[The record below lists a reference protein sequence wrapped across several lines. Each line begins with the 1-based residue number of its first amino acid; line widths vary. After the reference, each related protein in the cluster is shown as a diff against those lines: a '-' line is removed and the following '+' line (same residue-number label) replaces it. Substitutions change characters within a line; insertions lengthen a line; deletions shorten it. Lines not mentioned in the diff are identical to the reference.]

1 MISQKTLMVF
11 APLLILISVMAEAT
25 ENDTASLD
33 SYLDM
38 NIEELL
44 SMEVTSVSKK
54 KQRLS
59 ESAAAIFVITHDDI
73 RRSGVTSI
81 PEALRLAPGIQ
92 VAKIDNAKWAIS
104 SRGFNTQFVN
114 KLLVLIDGRSVYTQS
129 YSGVYWEDQDTLLE
143 DVDRIEVI
151 RGPGATLWGANAVNG
166 VINIITKAAADTQGS
181 LVQVSAGNEE
191 KVIAQLRHG
200 IEVNK
205 DVSARTYLKYADR
218 ESSYAPD
225 IDDSAND
232 DWKTRQAGFRVDGG
246 VAQDTWTI
254 QGDVYSNLLSQTLD
268 NIYLDPYNPDNNPPD
283 PVTPYRL
290 FNTKDDIHASGH
302 NVLGRLNRQINTNSQ
317 ASLQIYYDHTKRREY
332 ILEQEKDTFDI
343 DFQHRYSGFTRHDL
357 IWGLGYRRIDDHY
370 LNSDVVS
377 FRDSTE
383 KTSALVSAFL
393 QDEITLK
400 EEELRLTIGSKFEH
414 TEFTGVEI
422 QPSAKLLWIPKP
434 GMTLWGSIS
443 RAARTPS
450 AIEQR
455 GSIATGVIILPGVD
469 PINLSNDAD
478 GNFESEY
485 LTAYEVGYRIQ
496 PTETTSFDISA
507 FYNDYSNAASY
518 EYGAFQVVPNPLNPM
533 GEPLVIPTRTLFDN
547 KMDVTS
553 RGLEFIVDWRVI
565 SGWRLQSTY
574 SYLKVS
580 TQSDT
585 DSTDAFSPLPI
596 EGGSPEHQATMRS
609 IHDINESVTFDLWM
623 QYVSS
628 LDSTTLS
635 ATRDDSIGEYTS
647 VNARF
652 AWLPK
657 KNIELSLVGR
667 NLFDNRHPEFVG
679 EYYILRSEVERS
691 LYAQVKVEF

>member
-1 MISQKTLMVF
+1 MNLQKTMMVF
-11 APLLILISVMAEAT
+11 APLLIMISVVAEAT

-73 RRSGVTSI
+73 IRSGVTSI

-92 VAKIDNAKWAIS
+92 VAKIDNAKWAVS
-104 SRGFNTQFVN
+104 SRGFNTQFAN

-143 DVDRIEVI
+143 DVNRIEVI

-166 VINIITKAAADTQGS
+166 VINIITKAASDTQGS
-181 LVQVSAGNEE
+181 LVQVSGGNEE
-191 KVIAQLRHG
+191 RVIAQLRHG
-200 IEVNK
+200 MRISDN
-205 DVSARTYLKYADR
+205 VSARTYLKYGDR
-218 ESSYAPD
+218 DSSYAPD
-225 IDDSAND
+225 IDASAND
-232 DWKTRQAGFRVDGG
+232 DWQTRRAGFRVDGG
-246 VAQDTWTI
+246 IQNDTWTV

-268 NIYLDPYNPDNNPPD
+268 NIYLDPNNPANNPPD

-290 FNTKDDIHASGH
+290 FNTKDNINASGH
-302 NVLGRLNRQINTNSQ
+302 NVLGRVNHQINSNSQ
-317 ASLQIYYDHTKRREY
+317 ASLQVYFDHTKRSEY
-332 ILEQEKDTFDI
+332 ILEQEKDTFDF
-343 DFQHRYSGFTRHDL
+343 DFQHRYSGFNRHD
-357 IWGLGYRRIDDHY
+357 IVWGLGYRRIDDHY
-370 LNSDVVS
+370 INSDIVT
-377 FRDSTE
+377 FNDSTE
-383 KTSALVSAFL
+383 KTSSLISAFL
-393 QDEITLK
+393 QDEIALS
-400 EEELRLTIGSKFEH
+400 EENLRLTIGSKFER
-414 TEFTGVEI
+414 TDFTGVEV
-422 QPSAKLLWIPKP
+422 QPSVKLLWMPAP
-434 GMTLWGSIS
+434 GTTLWGSIS

-455 GSIATGVIILPGVD
+455 GSISTGLLLLPGVD
-469 PINLSNDAD
+469 PISFSNDAD

-485 LTAYEVGYRIQ
+485 LTAYELGFRIQ

-518 EYGAFQVVPNPLNPM
+518 EYNTYQIVPNPYDPA
-533 GEPLVIPTRTLFDN
+533 GDPLVIPRQTIFDN
-547 KMDVTS
+547 KMDVAS
-553 RGLEFIVDWRVI
+553 KGLELVVDWRVV

-574 SYLKVS
+574 SYLTVD
-580 TQSDT
+580 TRSDD
-585 DSTDAFSPLPI
+585 DSTDAFSQVPL
-596 EGGSPEHQATMRS
+596 EGGSPKHQSTLRS
-609 IHDINESVTFDLWM
+609 IHDIKESITFDLWM

-635 ATRDDSIGEYTS
+635 ATRDDSIDKYTS

-657 KNIELSLVGR
+657 KNFELSLVGR

>member
-104 SRGFNTQFVN
+104 SRGFNTQFAN

-166 VINIITKAAADTQGS
+166 VINIITKAASETQGS
-181 LVQVSAGNEE
+181 LVQVSGGNEE
-191 KVIAQLRHG
+191 RVIAQLRHG
-200 IEVNK
+200 IRIND
-205 DVSARTYLKYADR
+205 DVAARTYLKYVDR
-218 ESSYAPD
+218 DSSYAPD
-225 IDDSAND
+225 IDASAND
-232 DWKTRQAGFRVDGG
+232 DWQTRQAGFRVDGSI
-246 VAQDTWTI
+246 QNDTWTV

-268 NIYLDPYNPDNNPPD
+268 NIYLDPSNPANNPPD

-290 FNTKDDIHASGH
+290 FNTKDAINASGH
-302 NVLGRLNRQINTNSQ
+302 NVLGRVNHQINSNSH
-317 ASLQIYYDHTKRREY
+317 ASLQVYFDHTKRSEY
-332 ILEQEKDTFDI
+332 ILEQEKDTFDF
-343 DFQHRYSGFTRHDL
+343 DFQHRYSGFNRHD
-357 IWGLGYRRIDDHY
+357 IVWGLGYRRIDDHY
-370 LNSDVVS
+370 INSDIVT
-377 FRDSTE
+377 FNDSTE
-383 KTSALVSAFL
+383 KTSSLISAFI
-393 QDEITLK
+393 QDEIALS
-400 EEELRLTIGSKFEH
+400 EENLRLTIGSKFER
-414 TEFTGVEI
+414 TDFTGVEI
-422 QPSAKLLWIPKP
+422 QPSVKLLWIPAA
-434 GMTLWGSIS
+434 GTTLWGSIS

-450 AIEQR
+450 AMEQR
-455 GSIATGVIILPGVD
+455 GSISTGLLLLPGVD
-469 PINLSNDAD
+469 PISISNDAD

-485 LTAYEVGYRIQ
+485 LTACELGFRIQ
-496 PTETTSFDISA
+496 PTETTSLDISA

-518 EYGAFQVVPNPLNPM
+518 EYNTYQIVPNPYDPAAD
-533 GEPLVIPTRTLFDN
+533 PLVIPSQTVFDN
-547 KMDVTS
+547 KMDVAS
-553 RGLEFIVDWRVI
+553 KGVELVADWRVV

-574 SYLKVS
+574 SYLTVD
-580 TQSDT
+580 TQRDA
-585 DSTDAFSPLPI
+585 DSTDVFSRVAL
-596 EGGSPEHQATMRS
+596 EGGSPEHQATLRS
-609 IHDINESVTFDLWM
+609 IHDIKESMTFDLWM

>member
-166 VINIITKAAADTQGS
+166 VINIITKAASETQGS
-181 LVQVSAGNEE
+181 LVQVSGGNEE
-191 KVIAQLRHG
+191 RVIAQLRHG
-200 IEVNK
+200 IRIND
-205 DVSARTYLKYADR
+205 DVTARTYLKYADR
-218 ESSYAPD
+218 DSSYAPD
-225 IDDSAND
+225 IDASAND
-232 DWKTRQAGFRVDGG
+232 DWQARRAGFRVDGG
-246 VAQDTWTI
+246 IKNDTWTV

-268 NIYLDPYNPDNNPPD
+268 NIYLDPSNPANNPPD

-290 FNTKDDIHASGH
+290 FNTKDSINASGH
-302 NVLGRLNRQINTNSQ
+302 NVLGRVNHQINSNSH
-317 ASLQIYYDHTKRREY
+317 ASLQVYFDHTKRSEY
-332 ILEQEKDTFDI
+332 ILEQEKDTFDF
-343 DFQHRYSGFTRHDL
+343 DFQHRYSGFNRHD
-357 IWGLGYRRIDDHY
+357 IVWGLGYRRIDDHY
-370 LNSDVVS
+370 INSDIVT
-377 FRDSTE
+377 FNDSTE
-383 KTSALVSAFL
+383 KTSSLISAFI
-393 QDEITLK
+393 QDEIALS
-400 EEELRLTIGSKFEH
+400 EENLRLTIGSKFER
-414 TEFTGVEI
+414 TDFTGVEI
-422 QPSAKLLWIPKP
+422 QPSVKLLWIPAP
-434 GMTLWGSIS
+434 GTTLWGSVS

-450 AIEQR
+450 AMEQR
-455 GSIATGVIILPGVD
+455 GSISTGLLLLPGVD
-469 PINLSNDAD
+469 PISFSNDAD

-485 LTAYEVGYRIQ
+485 LTAYELGFRIQ
-496 PTETTSFDISA
+496 PTETTSLDISA

-518 EYGAFQVVPNPLNPM
+518 EYNTYQIVPNPYDPAAD
-533 GEPLVIPTRTLFDN
+533 PLVIPSQTVFDN
-547 KMDVTS
+547 KMDVAS
-553 RGLEFIVDWRVI
+553 KGVELVADWRVV

-574 SYLKVS
+574 SYLTVD
-580 TQSDT
+580 TQRDA
-585 DSTDAFSPLPI
+585 DSTDVFSRVPL
-596 EGGSPEHQATMRS
+596 EGGSPEHQATLRS
-609 IHDINESVTFDLWM
+609 IHDIKESMTFDLWM